1 MSADV
6 NRWTARDRVMLAN
19 AELALSIGGQ
29 GQYLLHLQTIP
40 YRASIVTEMT
50 VSDLLELY
58 RFLGEE
64 LRRATSADVQL
75 DVDDLPY

>member
-1 MSADV
+1 
-6 NRWTARDRVMLAN
+6 
-19 AELALSIGGQ
+19 
-29 GQYLLHLQTIP
+29 
-40 YRASIVTEMT
+40 MT

-75 DVDDLPY
+75 DVDDLAY